1 MAIIEKGI
9 RVEAAKVGFDA
20 TDGKVH
26 LRHLPC
32 GRVGVLTEYRNVV
45 DVTAVVFDKLRT
57 LDEHTA
63 GAAAGIVYAAIVGL
77 QHFHQRAHHAGGGV
91 ELASQLS
98 FLLGKFRQTVFVCS
112 AEDIAA

>member
-1 MAIIEKGI
+1 MAIIEEGI
-9 RVEAAKVGFDA
+9 RVVAAKVGFDA

-32 GRVGVLTEYRNVV
+32 GRVRVLSKHRNVV
-45 DVTAVVFDKLRT
+45 DVTAVVFNKLRT

-77 QHFHQRAHHAGGGV
+77 
-91 ELASQLS
+91 
-98 FLLGKFRQTVFVCS
+98 
-112 AEDIAA
+112 